1 MYDVIIVGGSYAGLA
16 AAMPLARA
24 RKKVLVIDAG
34 ERRNRFAHSS
44 HGFFGQDLSDAM
56 ANVRARATV

>member
-1 MYDVIIVGGSYAGLA
+1 MFDVIIVGGSYAGLA

-24 RKKVLVIDAG
+24 RKKVLIIDAN

-44 HGFFGQDLSDAM
+44 HGFFGQDGVDPSVIA
-56 ANVRARATV
+56 ATGKK